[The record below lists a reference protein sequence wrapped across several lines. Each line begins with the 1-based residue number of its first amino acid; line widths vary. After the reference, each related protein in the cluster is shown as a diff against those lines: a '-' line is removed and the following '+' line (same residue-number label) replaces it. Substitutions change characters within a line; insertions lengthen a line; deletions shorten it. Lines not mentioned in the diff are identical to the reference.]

1 MYQKVI
7 LDNGAK
13 ILTEEVPY
21 VRSVAIGIFVDVGSR
36 DELKENNGISHF
48 IEHLMFKGTK
58 RRTAKQIAETLDAVG
73 GQLNAFTT
81 KEYTCYYAKVI
92 DEHLGLAIDL
102 LTDMVFNSNFAAADI
117 DRERNVIL
125 EEIKMYEDAPDEQ
138 VHDVFV
144 RSLWQDHVLGRP
156 IIGDADIIQNM
167 TSDQIMDF
175 YKKYYVPGNLVISVV
190 GNIKHDQVVNAL
202 NGLMAGLTGER
213 PDKVLSLPKPFQEII
228 CREKDT
234 EQVHLCFGTQG
245 LKLTHDD
252 IYIMQVLNTVLGG
265 GISSRLF
272 QEVREQRGLVY
283 SIYSYHSSYHDS
295 GIFCIYAGLSKLN
308 VEQVLEL
315 VVKELRDIQKSGLT
329 EDELRRTK
337 DQLKGNLLLS
347 LESIN
352 VRMSRLGK
360 SEFYLGRLTTPEEIV
375 EKVNLV
381 TNEDIQRIARD
392 ILEPKNFSLAT
403 IGPWQEAGYL
413 RTLFDKSDNL

>member
-36 DELKENNGISHF
+36 DELQENSGISHF

-138 VHDVFV
+138 VHDIFV
-144 RSLWQDHVLGRP
+144 RSLWQEHVLGRP
-156 IIGDADIIQNM
+156 IIGEAEIIKNLTSEDIIAY
-167 TSDQIMDF
+167 

-190 GNIKHDQVVNAL
+190 GNIKHEEVVNTL
-202 NGLMAGLTGER
+202 NSLMVNLKGER
-213 PDKVLSLPKPFQEII
+213 PDKVLSLPKPFKEIV

-245 LKLTHDD
+245 LKLTHED
-252 IYIMQVLNTVLGG
+252 IYVMQVLNTVLGG

-315 VVKELRDIQKSGLT
+315 IVKELRDIQKNGVT

-360 SEFYLGRLTTPEEIV
+360 SEFYLGKVTTPEEIV
-375 EKVNLV
+375 EKVNRV
-381 TNEDIQRIARD
+381 TNEGMQKMAQD
-392 ILEPKNFSLAT
+392 ILEPRNFSLVS
-403 IGPWQEAGYL
+403 IGPWQEAGNL
-413 RTLFDKSDNL
+413 QNILDKYKNI